1 MCYGNTRFFFG
12 EICISEK
19 LTKYMGEY
27 VNLLEFFHI
36 SLITFPVNS
45 ESIKVASYI
54 RKNCSNLALFFILF
68 F

>member
-12 EICISEK
+12 EICVSEK

-27 VNLLEFFHI
+27 VNLLDFFYI
-36 SLITFPVNS
+36 NLIIFPVNS

-54 RKNCSNLALFFILF
+54 RKNCSNLALFFILLF
-68 F
+68 

>member
-12 EICISEK
+12 EIYISEK
-19 LTKYMGEY
+19 LTKHMGEY
-27 VNLLEFFHI
+27 VNLLDFFYI
-36 SLITFPVNS
+36 NLIIFPVNS

-54 RKNCSNLALFFILF
+54 RQNCSNLALFFILF